1 MSMRDVIVTAMVDAR
16 HQWRAE
22 GKKQSAWDDYNRF
35 IADAVLAVLPLP
47 SAEVR
52 KAIIAMKADMKLM
65 AQLLLDHGIVPP
77 MLPHVTSDVRA
88 SIDAYLAA
96 LEATE

>member
-22 GKKQSAWDDYNRF
+22 GKEQSAWDDYNRF

-47 SAEVR
+47 SAEVIA
-52 KAIIAMKADMKLM
+52 AIDFAADGIG
-65 AQLLLDHGIVPP
+65 LDLEDPDT
-77 MLPHVTSDVRA
+77 LPAYRVLAERHSAVLR
-88 SIDAYLAA
+88 AYLAA
-96 LEATE
+96 LEDAE